1 MLAKA
6 ENKSRKL
13 VTLFTKQDGP
23 SEDLNA
29 KEKQTDLVRFIRE
42 RMVSHVRT
50 DHEPGEVFVPDR
62 VNGVTDDAQDV
73 ETRQDRLG

>member
-50 DHEPGEVFVPDR
+50 DDEPGEVFVPDR